1 MYFDLPFD
9 NEESIHGGEYVIATY
24 LVSGVSEQ
32 DVLAR
37 VGKFAIGQTVGTW
50 VDLPGI
56 TKSMV
61 EGYQARVISM
71 ELIPA
76 EPVCAVLRVAFPAH
90 NLPCFAMLQTAL
102 VGNDVSTALCVKL
115 LDIAL
120 TQAALKRFRGPTQSI
135 DGVRAICGV
144 SDRPLVLNMIKPC
157 IGYGAEE
164 GAKLF
169 YESAMGGVDLI
180 KDDEVLAEIPILSV
194 AQRVRAYAIVARRV
208 REERRSAPIYIPN
221 ITGSPKYMRKTV
233 QMLVEEGSKMVMVN
247 FVTTGL
253 DAFAELTEEFGDR
266 LAFLAHYAGA
276 GMMSSSR
283 FGYANPVL
291 LGTLAR
297 LSGADMVMTM
307 YPSAPDSHGYLEFC
321 KTVQKQK
328 LPLGQIKPV
337 FTVVGGGVTPLN
349 LSAVVREVGC
359 DVILGIGGAIQGHPM
374 GARSG
379 SEAAMAAV
387 KAAYSGVSLEEAAK
401 NCPPLAAILEGYAHS

>member
-9 NEESIHGGEYVIATY
+9 NEENIYAGDFVIATY

-32 DVLAR
+32 DALAR
-37 VGKFAIGQTVGTW
+37 AGRFAIGQTVGTW
-50 VDLPGI
+50 VELPGI
-56 TKSMV
+56 TKRMV
-61 EGYQARVISM
+61 EEYQARVLSL

-76 EPVCAVLRVAFPAH
+76 EPACAVLRTAFPAH
-90 NLPCFAMLQTAL
+90 NLPSFAMLQTAL

-115 LDIAL
+115 LDVAL
-120 TQAALKRFRGPTQSI
+120 TQTARKRFCGPRQSVE
-135 DGVRAICGV
+135 GVRTLTGV

-157 IGYGAEE
+157 IGYSAEE

-194 AQRVRAYAIVARRV
+194 AQRVRAYAGEAERV
-208 REERRSAPIYIPN
+208 RAARGKAPVYIPN
-221 ITGSPKYMRKTV
+221 ITGRPKYMRETAR
-233 QMLVEEGSKMVMVN
+233 MLLEEGAKMAMVN

-276 GMMSSSR
+276 GMMSSAWL
-283 FGYANPVL
+283 GYANPVL

-297 LSGADMVMTM
+297 LAGADLVMTM
-307 YPSAPDSHGYLEFC
+307 YPGAPNSRGYLEFL

-328 LPLGQIKPV
+328 LPLGEIKPI

-349 LSAVVREVGC
+349 LRAVIQELGS
-359 DVILGIGGAIQGHPM
+359 DVVLGVGGAIQGHPM

-379 SEAAMAAV
+379 AEATMAAV
-387 KAAYSGVSLEEAAK
+387 EAAHAGIPLEEAAAG
-401 NCPPLAAILEGYAHS
+401 CAPLAAVLGGYGR

>member
-1 MYFDLPFD
+1 MFFDLPFD
-9 NEESIHGGEYVIATY
+9 NEENIASGDFVIATY
-24 LVSGVSEQ
+24 LVSGVTEQ
-32 DVLAR
+32 DALAR
-37 VGKFAIGQTVGTW
+37 AGKFAIGQTVGTW
-50 VDLPGI
+50 VELPGI
-56 TKSMV
+56 TQSMV
-61 EGYQARVISM
+61 EGYQARVLSL

-90 NLPCFAMLQTAL
+90 NLPSFAMLQTAL
-102 VGNDVSTALCVKL
+102 VGNDVSTALSVKL

-120 TQAALKRFRGPTQSI
+120 TQTALKRYQGPRQSVQ
-135 DGVRAICGV
+135 GVRALTGV
-144 SDRPLVLNMIKPC
+144 MDRPLVLNMIKPC
-157 IGYGAEE
+157 IGYSAKE

-194 AQRVRAYAIVARRV
+194 MQRVRAYATETQRV
-208 REERRSAPIYIPN
+208 REQRGTAPVYIPN
-221 ITGSPKYMRKTV
+221 ITGRPKYMRETA
-233 QMLVEEGSKMVMVN
+233 QMLVDEGAKMAMVN

-276 GMMSSSR
+276 GMMSSAWI
-283 FGYANPVL
+283 GYANPVL

-297 LSGADMVMTM
+297 LAGADMVMTM
-307 YPSAPDSHGYLEFC
+307 YPGAPGSRGYLEFC

-328 LPLGQIKPV
+328 LPLGNVNPI

-349 LSAVVREVGC
+349 LSAVIREIGS
-359 DVILGIGGAIQGHPM
+359 DVILGVGGAIQGHPM

-379 SEAAMAAV
+379 AEATMAAV
-387 KAAYSGVSLEEAAK
+387 RAAHDGTPLAKAAEA
-401 NCPPLAAILEGYAHS
+401 CPPLSAVLSGYQG

>member
-9 NEESIHGGEYVIATY
+9 NEENIHNGDYMIATY
-24 LVSGVSEQ
+24 LVSGITEQ
-32 DVLAR
+32 DALAR
-37 VGKFAIGQTVGTW
+37 AGKFAIGQTVGTW
-50 VDLPGI
+50 VELPGI

-61 EGYQARVISM
+61 EGYQARVLSL
-71 ELIPA
+71 ELVPA

-90 NLPCFAMLQTAL
+90 NLPSFAMLQTAL

-115 LDIAL
+115 LDLAL
-120 TQAALKRFRGPTQSI
+120 TQTAQQRFCGPKQSV

-157 IGYGAEE
+157 IGYSAEE

-194 AQRVRAYAIVARRV
+194 EQRVRAYAIEAQRV
-208 REERRSAPIYIPN
+208 REQRGSAPAYIPN
-221 ITGSPKYMRKTV
+221 ITGRPKYMRQTA
-233 QMLVEEGSKMVMVN
+233 QMLVDEGARMAMVN

-253 DAFAELTEEFGDR
+253 DAFAELTEEFGER

-276 GMMSSSR
+276 GMMSSSWI
-283 FGYANPVL
+283 GYANPVL

-297 LSGADMVMTM
+297 LAGADMVMTM
-307 YPSAPDSHGYLEFC
+307 YPGAPGSRGYLEFIM
-321 KTVQKQK
+321 TVQQQK
-328 LPLGQIKPV
+328 LPLGQIKPI

-349 LSAVVREVGC
+349 LSAVVRELGS
-359 DVILGIGGAIQGHPM
+359 DVILGVGGAIQGHPM

-379 SEAAMAAV
+379 AIATMAAV
-387 KAAYSGVSLEEAAK
+387 KAAHAGVPLEEAA
-401 NCPPLAAILEGYAHS
+401 NDCPALSAVLGGYSR